1 MTQPVKSEVITRY
14 PLTSREVL
22 RAPLQLNTY
31 MSLSLLASAPAL
43 TLPGL
48 AAAGLSAASAF
59 FIKRRAYENAV
70 AAADL
75 RAYLSMLPPL
85 SPDAFRVQE
94 YGAQQLEPL
103 T

>member
-1 MTQPVKSEVITRY
+1 
-14 PLTSREVL
+14 
-22 RAPLQLNTY
+22 

-43 TLPGL
+43 TLPTGL